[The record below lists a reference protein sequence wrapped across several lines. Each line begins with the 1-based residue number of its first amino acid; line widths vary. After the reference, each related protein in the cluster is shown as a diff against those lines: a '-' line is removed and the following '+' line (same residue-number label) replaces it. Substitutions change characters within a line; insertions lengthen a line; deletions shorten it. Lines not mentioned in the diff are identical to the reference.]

1 MVSISAPQPICH
13 KAMAGKIVIFT
24 RAAIAAIA
32 KPNSATAGLQ
42 CTNTLD
48 ILTPKISF
56 FVDLFCHQRKNY
68 RSSLKILP
76 SPLSVQLCC
85 KHFSSRSHLSNN
97 HLYIVRK
104 VAG

>member
-24 RAAIAAIA
+24 CAAIA

-42 CTNTLD
+42 CTNTLN
-48 ILTPKISF
+48 ILTSEISF
-56 FVDLFCHQRKNY
+56 FVDRFCHQRKNY

-104 VAG
+104 VAS